1 MSSVSISVIVPCY
14 NQGEFL
20 NQCLESVHNQEFKNW
35 ECIIINDGS
44 NDNSHEIAIKW
55 TNIDTRFK
63 LINISNSGP
72 SFARNTGIGMAN
84 GKFILPLDADDY
96 LSPNYILSCV
106 DFLERNH
113 EYKVAYGAVQN
124 FGTCNDFQ
132 FNQSNFD
139 YKLHLVS
146 NQIHVSG
153 VFYKKDSDFINGYD
167 NSMRDGFEDWEFYIR
182 LLNDQSK
189 VFQLKLAVL
198 YYRRKNISRNENLLR
213 NQLNVFTTENYIY
226 NKHVEK
232 YSQFVTGA
240 ISSLRINI
248 AFNSLET
255 KLSYFNLA
263 KIFRKKLTLTR
274 RKYLKFKR

>member
-139 YKLHLVS
+139 YKLHL
-146 NQIHVSG
+146 
-153 VFYKKDSDFINGYD
+153 K
-167 NSMRDGFEDWEFYIR
+167 
-182 LLNDQSK
+182 
-189 VFQLKLAVL
+189 
-198 YYRRKNISRNENLLR
+198 
-213 NQLNVFTTENYIY
+213 
-226 NKHVEK
+226 
-232 YSQFVTGA
+232 
-240 ISSLRINI
+240 SLH
-248 AFNSLET
+248 
-255 KLSYFNLA
+255 
-263 KIFRKKLTLTR
+263 
-274 RKYLKFKR
+274 